1 MAHQVSSEA
10 VCQLIDA
17 LLPRGQPVIEEV
29 ARLLRLSPRTLQR
42 LLNGEGI
49 SYSDLVD
56 RCRCKAACEALE
68 KTPRS
73 IQDIAARLGYA
84 DPSSFA
90 RAFRPARDLKTRN
103 RPDRG
108 QCFAAKTEVANVEK
122 VVFARAIWNHI
133 NHNILVYQNRTYIFD

>member
-1 MAHQVSSEA
+1 MTHRLSSEA
-10 VCQLIDA
+10 VSRLIEA
-17 LLPRGQPVIEEV
+17 LLPSGYPAIEDV
-29 ARLLRLSPRTLQR
+29 AKLLCLSPRTLQR

-68 KTPRS
+68 KTPQS

-90 RAFRPARDLKTRN
+90 RAFRRWTGLAPRAWRN
-103 RPDRG
+103 RAMGRQALRSDQTGWDAGSRP
-108 QCFAAKTEVANVEK
+108 
-122 VVFARAIWNHI
+122 
-133 NHNILVYQNRTYIFD
+133 

>member
-29 ARLLRLSPRTLQR
+29 ARLVRLSPRTLQR

-68 KTPRS
+68 KTPQS

-90 RAFRPARDLKTRN
+90 RAFRRWTGLAPRAWRN
-103 RPDRG
+103 RAMGRQALRSDRTG
-108 QCFAAKTEVANVEK
+108 WDAGS
-122 VVFARAIWNHI
+122 RP
-133 NHNILVYQNRTYIFD
+133 